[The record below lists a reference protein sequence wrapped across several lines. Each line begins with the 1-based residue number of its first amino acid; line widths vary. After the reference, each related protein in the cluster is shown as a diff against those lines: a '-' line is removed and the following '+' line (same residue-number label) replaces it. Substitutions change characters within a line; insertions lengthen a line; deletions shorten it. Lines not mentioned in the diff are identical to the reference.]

1 MAAAPV
7 DKLLVRNSRAVVVL
21 WTAAV
26 LVGVFIT
33 LWPVWAGIVA
43 ANDDIKFVREPSCVL
58 PVWDRVCEAWLH
70 SASFRPLEILVSA
83 SCDPT
88 TLTCGWVMPV
98 QALALV
104 LLAWAVVGLA
114 DRVAPGNRAVAPIA
128 LLWIGLSPPTTTAA
142 WQMDAAS
149 QTWSAALG
157 AWAMLLAWRACAAA
171 RLGRNAWSDLIWL
184 AVVFAVGVNVKET
197 MYGWS
202 AAIGTATIVAV
213 VWCAVRDRS
222 AMWRTSL
229 ILLPTVVLPV
239 AHMAARVAT
248 GALGSAANADPGARY
263 QAELG
268 LNVLVNSA
276 MTIAGCL
283 GNGPFHVLTDNDA
296 PIALRVLPLLAI
308 ALVAGVLVTAIG
320 FALFHRRVHGPSMLL
335 TASLLAAVAFASTAA
350 TIPMGSVSELYCMGA
365 NVGTA
370 ILFAAAVVALWNPV
384 AADERALC
392 RSVATVAAAALAG
405 IGAIGLAGRAH
416 QLQITWIC
424 TRMTNESILAF
435 QESVPPRV
443 EGNTCAGVVFFPAS
457 CFLDRTYGQYVLP
470 PAQSIL
476 IDSTEPWL
484 VRRDPARPIFF
495 SLSQP
500 PGVTE
505 PTDLVLDCT
514 VMPARGH
521 W

>member
-1 MAAAPV
+1 MAAV
-7 DKLLVRNSRAVVVL
+7 VEKLPVRNARAVVVL
-21 WTAAV
+21 WVAAL
-26 LVGVFIT
+26 LVGAFII

-43 ANDDIKFVREPSCVL
+43 TNDDIKFLREPSCAL
-58 PVWDRVCEAWLH
+58 PVWDRVCDAWAH
-70 SASFRPLEILVSA
+70 SASFRPLEIIVSA
-83 SCDPT
+83 SCDAT
-88 TLTCGWVMPV
+88 TLACGWVMPV

-104 LLAWAVVGLA
+104 VLAWAVVGLA

-149 QTWSAALG
+149 QAWSAALG
-157 AWAMLLAWRACAAA
+157 AWGMLFAWRAFAAA
-171 RLGRNAWSDLIWL
+171 RMGRNAWSALIWL
-184 AVVFAVGVNVKET
+184 GVVFAIGVNVKET

-213 VWCAVRDRS
+213 VWCALRERS
-222 AMWRTSL
+222 SMWRTSL

-248 GALGSAANADPGARY
+248 GALGSAAKADPGARY

-283 GNGPFHVLTDNDA
+283 GNGPFHVLTDTDA
-296 PIALRVLPLLAI
+296 PIVLRVLPLLAI
-308 ALVAGVLVTAIG
+308 GLVAGVLMTAIG
-320 FALFHRRVHGPSMLL
+320 FALFHRRVHGPSILL
-335 TASLLAAVAFASTAA
+335 TAVLLALVAFASTAA

-384 AADERALC
+384 AADERMLC
-392 RSVATVAAAALAG
+392 RTVAVVAAAALAG
-405 IGAIGLAGRAH
+405 IGAFGLAGRAY
-416 QLQITWIC
+416 QSEITWKC
-424 TRMTNESILAF
+424 TRIANESILAF
-435 QESVPPRV
+435 QKSVAPRT
-443 EGNTCAGVVFFPAS
+443 EGKACAGVVFFPAS
-457 CFLDRTYGQYVLP
+457 CVLDRTYGQYVLP
-470 PAQSIL
+470 PAQTIL
-476 IDSTEPWL
+476 IECTEPWL
-484 VRRDPARPIFF
+484 ARRDPARTLFF
-495 SLSQP
+495 SFSQP
-500 PGVTE
+500 PGITE

>member
-1 MAAAPV
+1 MAAA
-7 DKLLVRNSRAVVVL
+7 DKLPVPNPRAVVVL
-21 WTAAV
+21 WIAAV
-26 LVGVFIT
+26 LVGAFVI

-43 ANDDIKFVREPSCVL
+43 TNDDIKFLREPSCVL
-58 PVWDRVCEAWLH
+58 PVWDRVCDAWTH
-70 SASFRPLEILVSA
+70 SASFRPLEIIVSA
-83 SCDPT
+83 FCDAT
-88 TLTCGWVMPV
+88 TLACGVVMPV

-104 LLAWAVVGLA
+104 VLAWAVVGLA
-114 DRVAPGNRAVAPIA
+114 DRVAPRNRAVAPVA
-128 LLWIGLSPPTTTAA
+128 LLWIGLSPPATTAA

-157 AWAMLLAWRACAAA
+157 AWGMLLAWRAFAAA
-171 RLGRNAWSDLIWL
+171 RTGRNAWPALVWL
-184 AVVFAVGVNVKET
+184 AVVFAIGVNVKET

-229 ILLPTVVLPV
+229 ILVPTVALPV

-248 GALGSAANADPGARY
+248 GALGSAATADPGARY

-283 GNGPFHVLTDNDA
+283 GNGPFHLLTDNDA

-320 FALFHRRVHGPSMLL
+320 FALFHRRVHGSSMLP
-335 TASLLAAVAFASTAA
+335 TASLLAVVAFASTAA

-384 AADERALC
+384 ATDERTLC
-392 RSVATVAAAALAG
+392 RSVAVVATAALAA

-416 QLQITWIC
+416 QSEITWKC
-424 TRMTNESILAF
+424 TRMANDSILAF
-435 QESVPPRV
+435 QKSVAPRA
-443 EGNTCAGVVFFPAS
+443 EGKACAGVIFFPAS
-457 CFLDRTYGQYVLP
+457 CVLDRTYGQYVLP
-470 PAQSIL
+470 PAQTIL

-484 VRRDPARPIFF
+484 ARRDPARTLFF
-495 SLSQP
+495 SFSQP
-500 PGVTE
+500 PGITE

-514 VMPARGH
+514 VMPVRGH

>member
-1 MAAAPV
+1 MAAV
-7 DKLLVRNSRAVVVL
+7 VEKLPVRNARAVVVL
-21 WTAAV
+21 WVAAL
-26 LVGVFIT
+26 LVGAFII
-33 LWPVWAGIVA
+33 LWPVSAGIVA
-43 ANDDIKFVREPSCVL
+43 TNDDIKFLREPSCAL
-58 PVWDRVCEAWLH
+58 PVWDRVCDAWAH
-70 SASFRPLEILVSA
+70 SASFRPLEIIVSA
-83 SCDPT
+83 SCDAT
-88 TLTCGWVMPV
+88 TLACGWVMPV

-104 LLAWAVVGLA
+104 VLAWAVVGLA

-149 QTWSAALG
+149 QAWSAALG
-157 AWAMLLAWRACAAA
+157 AWGMLFAWRAFAAA
-171 RLGRNAWSDLIWL
+171 RMGRNAWSALIWL
-184 AVVFAVGVNVKET
+184 GVVFAIGVNVKET

-213 VWCAVRDRS
+213 VWCALRDRS

-248 GALGSAANADPGARY
+248 GALGSAAKADPGARY

-296 PIALRVLPLLAI
+296 PIVLRVLPLLAMG
-308 ALVAGVLVTAIG
+308 LVAGVLMTAIG
-320 FALFHRRVHGPSMLL
+320 FALFHRRVHGPSILL
-335 TASLLAAVAFASTAA
+335 TAVFLALVAFASTAA

-384 AADERALC
+384 AADERMLC
-392 RSVATVAAAALAG
+392 RTVAVVAAAALAG
-405 IGAIGLAGRAH
+405 IGAFGLAGRAY
-416 QLQITWIC
+416 QSEITWKC
-424 TRMTNESILAF
+424 TRIANEAILAF
-435 QESVPPRV
+435 QKSVAPRT
-443 EGNTCAGVVFFPAS
+443 EGKACAGVIFFPAS
-457 CFLDRTYGQYVLP
+457 CVLDRTYGQYVLP
-470 PAQSIL
+470 PAQTIL
-476 IDSTEPWL
+476 IECTEPWL
-484 VRRDPARPIFF
+484 ARRDPARTLFF
-495 SLSQP
+495 SFSQP
-500 PGVTE
+500 PGITE

>member
-1 MAAAPV
+1 MAAV
-7 DKLLVRNSRAVVVL
+7 VEKLPVRNARAVVVL
-21 WTAAV
+21 WVAAL
-26 LVGVFIT
+26 LVGAFII

-43 ANDDIKFVREPSCVL
+43 TNDDIKFLREPSCAL
-58 PVWDRVCEAWLH
+58 PVWDRVCDAWAH
-70 SASFRPLEILVSA
+70 SASFRPLEIIVSA
-83 SCDPT
+83 SCDAT
-88 TLTCGWVMPV
+88 TLACGWVMPV

-104 LLAWAVVGLA
+104 VLAWAVVGLA

-149 QTWSAALG
+149 QAWSAALG
-157 AWAMLLAWRACAAA
+157 AWGMLFAWRAFAAA
-171 RLGRNAWSDLIWL
+171 RMGRNAWSALIWL
-184 AVVFAVGVNVKET
+184 GVVFAIGVNVKET

-213 VWCAVRDRS
+213 VWCAVRERS
-222 AMWRTSL
+222 SMWRTSL

-248 GALGSAANADPGARY
+248 GALGSAAKADPGARY

-296 PIALRVLPLLAI
+296 PIVLRVLPLLAI
-308 ALVAGVLVTAIG
+308 GLVAGVLMTAIG
-320 FALFHRRVHGPSMLL
+320 FALFHRRVHGPSILL
-335 TASLLAAVAFASTAA
+335 TAVLLALVAFASTAA

-384 AADERALC
+384 AADERMLC
-392 RSVATVAAAALAG
+392 RTVAVVAAAALAG
-405 IGAIGLAGRAH
+405 IGAFGLAGRAY
-416 QLQITWIC
+416 QSEITWKC
-424 TRMTNESILAF
+424 TRIANESILAF
-435 QESVPPRV
+435 QKSVAPRT
-443 EGNTCAGVVFFPAS
+443 EGKACAGVIFFPAS
-457 CFLDRTYGQYVLP
+457 CVLDRTYGQYVLP
-470 PAQSIL
+470 PAQTIL
-476 IDSTEPWL
+476 IESTEPWL
-484 VRRDPARPIFF
+484 ARRDPARTLFF
-495 SLSQP
+495 SFSQP
-500 PGVTE
+500 PGITE

>member
-1 MAAAPV
+1 MAGV
-7 DKLLVRNSRAVVVL
+7 VEKLPVRNARAVVVL
-21 WTAAV
+21 WVAAL
-26 LVGVFIT
+26 LVGAFII
-33 LWPVWAGIVA
+33 LWPVSAGIVA
-43 ANDDIKFVREPSCVL
+43 TNDDIKFLREPSCTL
-58 PVWDRVCEAWLH
+58 PVWDRVCDAWTN
-70 SASFRPLEILVSA
+70 SASFRPLEIIVSA
-83 SCDPT
+83 SCDAT
-88 TLTCGWVMPV
+88 TLACGWVMPV

-104 LLAWAVVGLA
+104 VLAWAVVGLA

-149 QTWSAALG
+149 QAWSAALG
-157 AWAMLLAWRACAAA
+157 AWGMLFAWRAFAAA
-171 RLGRNAWSDLIWL
+171 RMGRNAWSALIWL
-184 AVVFAVGVNVKET
+184 GVVFAIGVNVKET

-213 VWCAVRDRS
+213 VWCAVRERS
-222 AMWRTSL
+222 SMWRTSL

-248 GALGSAANADPGARY
+248 GALGSAAKADPGARY

-296 PIALRVLPLLAI
+296 PIVLRVLPLLAI
-308 ALVAGVLVTAIG
+308 GLVAGVLMTAIG
-320 FALFHRRVHGPSMLL
+320 FALFHRRVHGPSILL
-335 TASLLAAVAFASTAA
+335 TAVLLALVAFASTAA

-384 AADERALC
+384 AADERMLC
-392 RSVATVAAAALAG
+392 RTVAVVAAAALVG
-405 IGAIGLAGRAH
+405 IGAFGLAGRAY
-416 QLQITWIC
+416 QSEITWKC
-424 TRMTNESILAF
+424 TRIANESILAF
-435 QESVPPRV
+435 QKSVAPRA
-443 EGNTCAGVVFFPAS
+443 EGKACAGVIFFPAS
-457 CFLDRTYGQYVLP
+457 CVLDRTYGQYVLP
-470 PAQSIL
+470 PAQTIL
-476 IDSTEPWL
+476 IECTEPWL
-484 VRRDPARPIFF
+484 ARRDPARPLFF
-495 SLSQP
+495 SISQP
-500 PGVTE
+500 PGITE

>member
-1 MAAAPV
+1 MAAVAE
-7 DKLLVRNSRAVVVL
+7 KLPVRNARAVVVL
-21 WTAAV
+21 WVAAL
-26 LVGVFIT
+26 LVGAFII
-33 LWPVWAGIVA
+33 LWPVSAGIVA
-43 ANDDIKFVREPSCVL
+43 TNDDIKFLREPSCAL
-58 PVWDRVCEAWLH
+58 PVWDRVCDAWAH
-70 SASFRPLEILVSA
+70 SASFRPLEIIVSA
-83 SCDPT
+83 SCDAT
-88 TLTCGWVMPV
+88 TLACGWVMPV

-104 LLAWAVVGLA
+104 VLAWAVVGLA

-149 QTWSAALG
+149 QAWSAALG
-157 AWAMLLAWRACAAA
+157 AWGMLFAWRAFAAA
-171 RLGRNAWSDLIWL
+171 RMGRNAWSALIWL
-184 AVVFAVGVNVKET
+184 GVVFAIGVNVKET

-213 VWCAVRDRS
+213 VWCALRDRS

-239 AHMAARVAT
+239 AHMAARVIT
-248 GALGSAANADPGARY
+248 GALGSAAKADPGARY

-296 PIALRVLPLLAI
+296 PIVLRVLPLLAMG
-308 ALVAGVLVTAIG
+308 LVAGVLMTAIG
-320 FALFHRRVHGPSMLL
+320 FALFHRRVHGPSILL
-335 TASLLAAVAFASTAA
+335 TAVLLALVAFASTAA

-384 AADERALC
+384 AADERMLC
-392 RSVATVAAAALAG
+392 RTVAVVAAAALAG
-405 IGAIGLAGRAH
+405 IGAFGLAGRAY
-416 QLQITWIC
+416 QSEITWKC
-424 TRMTNESILAF
+424 TRIANEAILAF
-435 QESVPPRV
+435 QKSVAPRT
-443 EGNTCAGVVFFPAS
+443 EGKACAGVIFFPAS
-457 CFLDRTYGQYVLP
+457 CVLDRTYGQYVLP
-470 PAQSIL
+470 PAQTIL
-476 IDSTEPWL
+476 IESTEPWL
-484 VRRDPARPIFF
+484 AWRDPARTLFF
-495 SLSQP
+495 SFSQP
-500 PGVTE
+500 PGITE

>member
-1 MAAAPV
+1 MAGVAE
-7 DKLLVRNSRAVVVL
+7 KLPVRNARAVVVL
-21 WTAAV
+21 WVAAL
-26 LVGVFIT
+26 LVGAFII

-43 ANDDIKFVREPSCVL
+43 TNDDIKFLREPSCAL
-58 PVWDRVCEAWLH
+58 PVWDRVCDAWTH
-70 SASFRPLEILVSA
+70 SASFRPLEIIVSA
-83 SCDPT
+83 SCDAT
-88 TLTCGWVMPV
+88 TLACGLVMPV

-104 LLAWAVVGLA
+104 VLAWAVVGLA

-128 LLWIGLSPPTTTAA
+128 LLWIGLSPPATTAA

-157 AWAMLLAWRACAAA
+157 AWGMLLAWRAFAAA
-171 RLGRNAWSDLIWL
+171 RMGRNAWSDLIWL
-184 AVVFAVGVNVKET
+184 AVVFAIGVNVKET

-202 AAIGTATIVAV
+202 AAIGTATIVAM
-213 VWCAVRDRS
+213 VWCALRDRS

-239 AHMAARVAT
+239 AHMAARVVT
-248 GALGSAANADPGARY
+248 GALGSAAKADPGARY

-296 PIALRVLPLLAI
+296 PIILRVLPLLAI
-308 ALVAGVLVTAIG
+308 ALVVGVIVTAIG

-335 TASLLAAVAFASTAA
+335 TATLLAVVAFASTAA

-365 NVGTA
+365 NAGTA

-392 RSVATVAAAALAG
+392 RSVAVVATAALAG

-416 QLQITWIC
+416 QSEITWKC
-424 TRMTNESILAF
+424 TRMANESILAF
-435 QESVPPRV
+435 QKSVAPRA
-443 EGNTCAGVVFFPAS
+443 EGNACAGVIFFPAS
-457 CFLDRTYGQYVLP
+457 CVLDRTYGQYVLP
-470 PAQSIL
+470 PAQTIL

-484 VRRDPARPIFF
+484 ARRDPARPLFF
-495 SLSQP
+495 SFSQP
-500 PGVTE
+500 PGITE

>member
-1 MAAAPV
+1 MAAV
-7 DKLLVRNSRAVVVL
+7 VEKLPVRNARAVVVL
-21 WTAAV
+21 WVAAL
-26 LVGVFIT
+26 LVGAFII
-33 LWPVWAGIVA
+33 LWPVSAGIVA
-43 ANDDIKFVREPSCVL
+43 TNDDIKFLREPSCAL
-58 PVWDRVCEAWLH
+58 PVWDRVCDAWAH
-70 SASFRPLEILVSA
+70 SASFRPLEIIVSA
-83 SCDPT
+83 SCDAT
-88 TLTCGWVMPV
+88 TLACGWVMPV

-104 LLAWAVVGLA
+104 VLAWAVVGLA

-149 QTWSAALG
+149 QAWSAALG
-157 AWAMLLAWRACAAA
+157 AWGMLFAWRAFAAA
-171 RLGRNAWSDLIWL
+171 RMGRNAWSALIWL
-184 AVVFAVGVNVKET
+184 GVVFAIGVNVKET

-213 VWCAVRDRS
+213 VWCAVRERS
-222 AMWRTSL
+222 SMWRTSL

-248 GALGSAANADPGARY
+248 GALGSAAKADPGARY

-296 PIALRVLPLLAI
+296 PIVLRVLPLLAI
-308 ALVAGVLVTAIG
+308 GLVAGVLMTAIG
-320 FALFHRRVHGPSMLL
+320 FALFHRRVHGPSILL
-335 TASLLAAVAFASTAA
+335 TAVLLALVAFASTAA

-384 AADERALC
+384 AADERMLC
-392 RSVATVAAAALAG
+392 RTVAVVAAAALAG
-405 IGAIGLAGRAH
+405 IGAFGLAGRAY
-416 QLQITWIC
+416 QSEITWKC
-424 TRMTNESILAF
+424 TRIANESILAF
-435 QESVPPRV
+435 QKSVAPRT
-443 EGNTCAGVVFFPAS
+443 EGKACAGVIFFPAS
-457 CFLDRTYGQYVLP
+457 CVLDRTYGQYVLP
-470 PAQSIL
+470 PAQTIL
-476 IDSTEPWL
+476 IESTEPWL
-484 VRRDPARPIFF
+484 ARRDPARTLFF
-495 SLSQP
+495 SFSQP
-500 PGVTE
+500 PGITE

>member
-1 MAAAPV
+1 MAAV
-7 DKLLVRNSRAVVVL
+7 VEKLPVRNSRAVVVL
-21 WTAAV
+21 WVAAL
-26 LVGVFIT
+26 LVGAFII

-43 ANDDIKFVREPSCVL
+43 TNDDIKFLREPSCAL
-58 PVWDRVCEAWLH
+58 PVWDRVCDAWTH
-70 SASFRPLEILVSA
+70 SASFRPLEIIVSA
-83 SCDPT
+83 SCDAT
-88 TLTCGWVMPV
+88 TLACGWVMPV

-104 LLAWAVVGLA
+104 VLAWAVVGLA

-157 AWAMLLAWRACAAA
+157 AWGMLLAWRACAAA
-171 RLGRNAWSDLIWL
+171 RMGRNAWSELIWL
-184 AVVFAVGVNVKET
+184 TVVFAVGVNFKET

-213 VWCAVRDRS
+213 VWCAVRERS

-229 ILLPTVVLPV
+229 ILLPTVFLPV

-248 GALGSAANADPGARY
+248 GALGSAAKADPGARY

-296 PIALRVLPLLAI
+296 PVALRVLPLLAI
-308 ALVAGVLVTAIG
+308 ALVTGVLVTAIG

-335 TASLLAAVAFASTAA
+335 TAALLAVVAFASTAA

-365 NVGTA
+365 NVGTG
-370 ILFAAAVVALWNPV
+370 ILLAAAVVALWNPV
-384 AADERALC
+384 AADERMLC
-392 RSVATVAAAALAG
+392 RSVAAVAVAALAG
-405 IGAIGLAGRAH
+405 VGAVGLAGRAY
-416 QLQITWIC
+416 QLEITWKC
-424 TRMTNESILAF
+424 TQMANDSILAF
-435 QESVPPRV
+435 QKSVAPRA
-443 EGNTCAGVVFFPAS
+443 EGKACAGVIFFPAS
-457 CFLDRTYGQYVLP
+457 CVLDRTYGQYVLP
-470 PAQSIL
+470 PAQTIL

-484 VRRDPARPIFF
+484 ARRDPARTLFF
-495 SLSQP
+495 SFSQP

>member
-1 MAAAPV
+1 MAAV
-7 DKLLVRNSRAVVVL
+7 VEKLPVRNARAVVVL
-21 WTAAV
+21 WVAAL
-26 LVGVFIT
+26 LVGAFII
-33 LWPVWAGIVA
+33 LWPVSAGIVA
-43 ANDDIKFVREPSCVL
+43 TNDDIKFLREPSCAL
-58 PVWDRVCEAWLH
+58 PVWDRVCDAWAH
-70 SASFRPLEILVSA
+70 SASFRPLEIIVSA
-83 SCDPT
+83 SCDAT
-88 TLTCGWVMPV
+88 TLACGWVMPV

-104 LLAWAVVGLA
+104 VLAWAVVGLA

-149 QTWSAALG
+149 QAWSAALG
-157 AWAMLLAWRACAAA
+157 AWGMLFAWRAFAAA
-171 RLGRNAWSDLIWL
+171 RMGRNAWSALIWL
-184 AVVFAVGVNVKET
+184 GVVFAIGVNVKET

-213 VWCAVRDRS
+213 VWCALRDRS

-248 GALGSAANADPGARY
+248 GALGSAAKADPGARY

-296 PIALRVLPLLAI
+296 PIVLRVLPLLAI
-308 ALVAGVLVTAIG
+308 GLVAGVLMTAIG

-335 TASLLAAVAFASTAA
+335 TAVLLALVAFASTAA

-384 AADERALC
+384 AADERMLC
-392 RSVATVAAAALAG
+392 RTVAVVAAAALVG
-405 IGAIGLAGRAH
+405 IGTFGLAGRAY
-416 QLQITWIC
+416 QSEITWKC
-424 TRMTNESILAF
+424 TRIANESILAF
-435 QESVPPRV
+435 QKSVAPRT
-443 EGNTCAGVVFFPAS
+443 EGKACAGVIFFPAS
-457 CFLDRTYGQYVLP
+457 CVLDRTYGQYVLP
-470 PAQSIL
+470 PAQTIL

-484 VRRDPARPIFF
+484 ARRDPARTLFF
-495 SLSQP
+495 SFSQP
-500 PGVTE
+500 PGITE

>member
-1 MAAAPV
+1 
-7 DKLLVRNSRAVVVL
+7 
-21 WTAAV
+21 
-26 LVGVFIT
+26 
-33 LWPVWAGIVA
+33 
-43 ANDDIKFVREPSCVL
+43 
-58 PVWDRVCEAWLH
+58 
-70 SASFRPLEILVSA
+70 
-83 SCDPT
+83 
-88 TLTCGWVMPV
+88 MPV

-104 LLAWAVVGLA
+104 VLAWAVVGLA

-128 LLWIGLSPPTTTAA
+128 LLWIGLSPPATTAA

-157 AWAMLLAWRACAAA
+157 AWAMLFAWRACAAA
-171 RLGRNAWSDLIWL
+171 RMGRNAWSDLIWL
-184 AVVFAVGVNVKET
+184 AVVFAIGVNVKET

-213 VWCAVRDRS
+213 VWCALRDRS

-248 GALGSAANADPGARY
+248 GALGSAAKADPGARY

-283 GNGPFHVLTDNDA
+283 GNGPFHLLTDNDA

-308 ALVAGVLVTAIG
+308 ALVAGVLMTAIG

-335 TASLLAAVAFASTAA
+335 TATLLAVVAFASTAA

-392 RSVATVAAAALAG
+392 RSVAVVATAALAG

-416 QLQITWIC
+416 QSEITWKC
-424 TRMTNESILAF
+424 TRMANEAILTF
-435 QESVPPRV
+435 QTSVAPRA
-443 EGNTCAGVVFFPAS
+443 EGKACAGVIFFPAS
-457 CFLDRTYGQYVLP
+457 CVLDRTYGQYVLP
-470 PAQSIL
+470 PAQTIL

-484 VRRDPARPIFF
+484 ARRDPARTLFF
-495 SLSQP
+495 SFSQP
-500 PGVTE
+500 PGITE